1 MKTAHLFGIGF
12 KAQTLGYVDNL
23 RISPLQKMVGLENR
37 FKKSKDFLLAYI
49 VNEYW
54 QKLTAAKKMKKL

>member
-1 MKTAHLFGIGF
+1 
-12 KAQTLGYVDNL
+12 
-23 RISPLQKMVGLENR
+23 MVGLENL

-54 QKLTAAKKMKKL
+54 QKLTAANKDEEAIVRKAKSRLHRMYRASPKYKR